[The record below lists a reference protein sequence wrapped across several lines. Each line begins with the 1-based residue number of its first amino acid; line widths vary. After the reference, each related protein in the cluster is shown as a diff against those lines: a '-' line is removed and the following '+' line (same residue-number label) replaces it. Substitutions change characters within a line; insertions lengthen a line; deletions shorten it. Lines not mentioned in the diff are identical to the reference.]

1 MRSKVLFCL
10 LPLLIASCTKEVK
23 TKDSLL
29 EHLPANPSLVLK
41 INNLTNFKSEL
52 KNNALL
58 KNIEGFNQI
67 QDITAKTKGLDYLST
82 NKTCVLGFYEVGKDN
97 YDYILAAKNASGLF
111 NIDSITN
118 KAVETI
124 IYEGTNITKYT
135 LDGLEVFSLKKEN
148 DILMSSSMMLMENLI
163 RTNENT
169 LLDPTLKRLYQAS
182 SNDKSA
188 TLFMDPSG
196 NTSLLALKEEH
207 QNAKKPFSSWISLD
221 FTANSDEVNLNGVAM
236 APDSTKNFI
245 NLFNGT
251 SPIANR
257 TPSYAPL
264 NAQAVISYTFDDYQ
278 IFAKNQNEY
287 LDRVKQTDS
296 LFNTIEEVG
305 LIYMNNEKVALLKSF
320 GTESLYDY
328 LNSKKIS
335 SEDYQGSEILLLDAP
350 DLVERSFTPLIKNFQ
365 SNFCTILENSFIFSE
380 DKAALQTI
388 ISNHKSSSSFDN
400 DLGYKTAKASLASES
415 SMLMVSNA
423 SGIDHFSEQ
432 ELSSEVV
439 ENIKALDLG
448 GQVFAAQMVMDNGF
462 GHFNIIASKIVKNQ
476 EKNTVSPL
484 FTLELNTDLATEPQ
498 FVKNHRTK
506 EQEIVVQDE
515 NNVLYLISTDGKVLW
530 TKQLD
535 GRIQGAIQQVDI
547 YKNGKLQLAFTTN
560 DQFLVLDRNG
570 DEVSPFKIDFEG
582 GNLNPLA
589 VFDYDGSRNYRFVVT
604 QGSKIFMYNNQ
615 GKIVRGFT
623 FTDAPSNIL
632 GAPQH
637 FRVGNKDYLVFK
649 QDNGTLRVLHRVGSD
664 RIKIPEK
671 IDFSNNEVFLYK
683 NKFSVTNKTGVL
695 HQIDTNGKLT
705 ATNFN
710 LNPDHGFYATSNT
723 LVLMDDNVL
732 TIKGKKVELELGVYS
747 KPKIFYIYDKIYV
760 SVTDLQNH
768 QIYLYDSQAEP
779 ISNFPVFGSSL
790 IDLSDMDNDKSLELV
805 AKDQGNSLI
814 VYKIN

>member
-335 SEDYQGSEILLLDAP
+335 SEDYQGSEILVLDAP

-747 KPKIFYIYDKIYV
+747 KPKIFYIYDKIYI

-805 AKDQGNSLI
+805 AKDQDNSLI